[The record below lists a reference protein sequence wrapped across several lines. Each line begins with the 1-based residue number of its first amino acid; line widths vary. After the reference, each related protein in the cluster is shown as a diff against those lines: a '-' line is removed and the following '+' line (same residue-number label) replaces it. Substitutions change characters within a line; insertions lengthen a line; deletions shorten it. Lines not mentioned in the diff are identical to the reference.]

1 MSKPIPSYLFHV
13 PHMDNMIDYEQL
25 ETLMTKRNPPEMVH
39 VRDANSQQRLGRMHP
54 AIALVKFR

>member
-1 MSKPIPSYLFHV
+1 MPKPIPSYLFHV

-25 ETLMTKRNPPEMVH
+25 ETLMHKRNPPQLVH
-39 VRDANSQQRLGRMHP
+39 VRDAVTQKRLGGMHP